1 MTSISNSSHRK
12 AVVQLPW
19 PTNKCFPTAG
29 SSSQQAMD
37 SFTLSYDGDY
47 LACGSAT
54 GTIELWNRRTG
65 KVRLR
70 KAPSTSLTEN
80 NNIRVRVSRN
90 NHNRSKEEEEQEGSM
105 TPVGN
110 ILKFPLNDYTL
121 ACGHKIWIVL

>member
-1 MTSISNSSHRK
+1 MKASKHLYLLIQLTSSSK
-12 AVVQLPW
+12 SSYSKSVAQPPW
-19 PTNKCFPTAG
+19 PTNYCFAPTG

-47 LACGSAT
+47 LACGSAI

-80 NNIRVRVSRN
+80 NSSRVRVSRN
-90 NHNRSKEEEEQEGSM
+90 NHNRSKEEEEEEEQEG
-105 TPVGN
+105 
-110 ILKFPLNDYTL
+110 
-121 ACGHKIWIVL
+121 